1 MKKFQLEI
9 KWAILF
15 SLLTL
20 LWTIGEKIS
29 GLHDIHLDKQVFYT
43 NFFAIPAILIYVF
56 ALLDKRKNEFQNMMN
71 FQQGF
76 VTGVYMSFIIM
87 ILSPIVQYI
96 SMTFISPKY
105 FENIIL
111 FVVKNKS
118 MTAIEAQK
126 YFNLKSYIFQC
137 AFFALSVGVV
147 TSAIVAYFLQS
158 KSKN

>member
-29 GLHDIHLDKQVFYT
+29 GLHDIHLDKHVFYT
-43 NFFAIPAILIYVF
+43 NFFAIPAILVYVF
-56 ALLDKRKNEFQNMMN
+56 ALIDKKKNEFQNTMS

-76 VTGVYMSFIIM
+76 VTGVYISFIIM

-96 SMTFISPKY
+96 SMTFISPNY
-105 FENIIL
+105 FENVIS
-111 FVVKNKS
+111 FVIKNKS
-118 MTAIEAQK
+118 MTAIQAHQ
-126 YFNLKSYIFQC
+126 YFNLKSYIFQS
-137 AFFALSVGVV
+137 AFFALSVGIV
-147 TSAIVAYFLQS
+147 TAAIVAYFLQS
-158 KSKN
+158 KSNK